1 MAAVRSAKNR
11 VIMQAEVT
19 RREKLDYLMRLQ
31 DYSLE
36 KWRQSPALALFGS
49 RSFGL
54 LWLAQM
60 ISTMGDWALYV
71 ALPVVVYNATHSKSA
86 LGISFI
92 CGTLPALLFSLLGGV
107 LADRW
112 PQKRTMIAADLAR
125 TGAILLLLLVSS
137 TKHLGRHDL
146 LLFYMVSF
154 LVASFSC
161 FFSPARQSLMRVIVP
176 KADLMQANSLSFTGI
191 QACSL
196 LGPAVGGLLLA
207 LTNPK
212 SVFVFDAAT
221 FAASAFLIGLIA
233 VDKSLVPP
241 PRKVPRG
248 PKGVWQDANEGIA
261 YVGNSLILR
270 PALVML
276 LTAVTASQITNTLEF
291 PFVRDLWHG
300 GASQYAG
307 LVSLGFS
314 AALLTGLAASGPLRS
329 VPPARLLLIG
339 FSIMG
344 VTTLVFAGSKEIFI
358 GGAML
363 FVSGVGNT
371 IENIGNMTLFQSAAP
386 PELQGRVSATISL
399 LVKIATSV
407 GSLLMVG
414 LTLRFHGP
422 LALRL
427 IFAGVALVYL
437 FCGGL
442 AWITLRRFTAQDIAD
457 AGAPPEPEPAAQIA
471 EPVHA

>member
-1 MAAVRSAKNR
+1 
-11 VIMQAEVT
+11 
-19 RREKLDYLMRLQ
+19 MRLQ
-31 DYSLE
+31 DYSLR
-36 KWRQSPALALFGS
+36 KLQQSPSLALFGN
-49 RSFGL
+49 RSFL
-54 LWLAQM
+54 RLWLAQM
-60 ISTMGDWALYV
+60 ISTLGDWALAIV
-71 ALPVVVYNATHSKSA
+71 VPVTVYNVTHSKRA

-92 CGTLPALLFSLLGGV
+92 CGSLPTLLFSLLGGV

-125 TGAILLLLLVSS
+125 AGAILLLLLISNM
-137 TKHLGRHDL
+137 KHFGPHDL
-146 LLFYMVSF
+146 ALFYTVSF

-161 FFSPARQSLMRVIVP
+161 FFGPARQSLMRMIVP

-191 QACSL
+191 QACGL
-196 LGPAVGGLLLA
+196 LGPAIGGLLLA
-207 LTNPK
+207 LTTPK

-221 FAASAFLIGLIA
+221 FAASAFLIGLI
-233 VDKSLVPP
+233 VPDKSLVPP

-248 PKGVWQDANEGIA
+248 PEGVWLDAQEGIA
-261 YVGNSLILR
+261 YVWSSPILR

-276 LTAVTASQITNTLEF
+276 VTAITASQITNTLEF

-300 GASQYAG
+300 GASQYGG

-314 AALLTGLAASGPLRS
+314 ATLLTGLAASGPLRS

-344 VTTLVFAGSKEIFI
+344 ITGVAFAGSKGIFI

-363 FVSGVGNT
+363 FVSCVGNT
-371 IENIGNMTLFQSAAP
+371 IENIGNMTLFQAAAP

-399 LVKIATSV
+399 LAKIATSV

-414 LTLRFHGP
+414 LTAHFTGA

-442 AWITLRRFTAQDIAD
+442 AWTTLGRFTAQDIAD
-457 AGAPPEPEPAAQIA
+457 AGMPPEAEPALESA
-471 EPVHA
+471 EPARV